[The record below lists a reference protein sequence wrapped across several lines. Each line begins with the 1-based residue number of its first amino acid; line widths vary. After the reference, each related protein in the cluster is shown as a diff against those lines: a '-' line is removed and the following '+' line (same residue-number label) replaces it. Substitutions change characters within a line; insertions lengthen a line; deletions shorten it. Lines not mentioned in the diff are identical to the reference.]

1 MKLIYITML
10 QLCLLFFKA
19 DAQRIKSYFNVDN
32 YTHTVNY
39 DHYKAVFYVQRP
51 EIGAGNVKSDR
62 KYAWFSGN
70 QIRYTQGGYSGK
82 LLDGVYN
89 EFYDT
94 KGLKTQGLYQM
105 GLKTGNW
112 KSWGEDGKL
121 DSIIHYSSGKAN
133 GRFEKYDQEG
143 VLLERGKYQDG
154 QLNGKLEKRIS
165 ADSIQAINYKKG
177 KVVAYTPSKAVKI
190 TRWLKSI
197 FTKKDQKVKKNK

>member
-1 MKLIYITML
+1 MKLVYITML
-10 QLCLLFFKA
+10 QLCLLIFQA

-51 EIGAGNVKSDR
+51 DMGSVNIKSDR

-82 LLDGVYN
+82 MLNGIYN

-94 KGLKTQGLYQM
+94 KGLKTQGIFEM
-105 GLKTGNW
+105 GLKSGRW
-112 KSWGEDGKL
+112 KSWGEDGVL
-121 DSIIHYSSGKAN
+121 DSIVNYSSGKPN
-133 GRFEKYDQEG
+133 GKFEKYDQEG
-143 VLLERGKYQDG
+143 VLQERGKYHDG

-165 ADSIQAINYKKG
+165 ADSIQVIRYKKG
-177 KVVAYTPSKAVKI
+177 KVMAYQPSKAVKI
-190 TRWLKSI
+190 TKWLKSI
-197 FTKKDQKVKKNK
+197 FKKDKKPKVK